1 MKPLYAPQSLLDQVI
16 PHLSLSAQSVFWACL
31 QVSGVD
37 YHCWEI
43 STAQIR
49 ARTGI
54 RRDETIRQ
62 AKRDLESAGIAKF
75 ISNFERR
82 DGKTW
87 RTRDTFFPT
96 FDRWEAMDKEKGL
109 GIDQEDEIER
119 QQQKRFR
126 KAIQP
131 DLQRI
136 EKRLAKHDFSFETI
150 HDSLKSFKDFLTYSG
165 KFENTHYFTA
175 KKGEVSPAFVEEQFK
190 KHGLSIVVKA
200 S

>member
-1 MKPLYAPQSLLDQVI
+1 MKPLYVPQSLLDQVI

-37 YHCWEI
+37 YHCYEI

-54 RRDETIRQ
+54 KRDETIRQ
-62 AKRDLESAGIAKF
+62 AKRDIEAAGIAKF
-75 ISNFERR
+75 ISNFENRN
-82 DGKTW
+82 GKTW

-96 FDRWEAMDKEKGL
+96 FDKWEAIDKAERL
-109 GIDQEDEIER
+109 GVDAETERER
-119 QQQKRFR
+119 QQSKRIR
-126 KAIQP
+126 DAVQP
-131 DLQRI
+131 DIRRI
-136 EKRLAKHDFSFETI
+136 EKRLAQHDFSFDKI
-150 HDSLKSFKDFLTYSG
+150 HESLKSFQEFLTYSG
-165 KFENTHYFTA
+165 KFEGTHYFTA
-175 KKGEVSPAFVEEQFK
+175 KKGTVSPTFVEEQFK

>member
-1 MKPLYAPQSLLDQVI
+1 MKPLYAPLSLLNQVI

-37 YHCWEI
+37 YHCYEI

-54 RRDETIRQ
+54 KRDETIRQ
-62 AKRDLESAGIAKF
+62 AKRDIEAAGIAKF
-75 ISNFERR
+75 ISNFEKR

-96 FDRWEAMDKEKGL
+96 FDKWEAIDKAECL
-109 GIDQEDEIER
+109 GIDAETERER
-119 QQQKRFR
+119 QQVKRMK
-126 KAIQP
+126 KAVEP
-131 DLQRI
+131 ELKRI
-136 EKRLAKHDFSFETI
+136 NKRLAEHDFSFDSI
-150 HDSLKSFKDFLTYSG
+150 HESLQSFKELLTYSG
-165 KFENTHYFTA
+165 KFEGTHYFRA
-175 KKGEVSPAFVEEQFK
+175 KAGSVSPAFVEEQFK
-190 KHGLSIVVKA
+190 RHGLSIVVKA